1 MIILYLIE
9 IIIFRRESPEE
20 EVVSDI
26 LVMPAFLNYLRKS
39 LLVIQYDL
47 FRHEKSLTQTLS
59 KLMSISVL
67 GTQRTKI
74 SEA

>member
-20 EVVSDI
+20 EVVYDI

-47 FRHEKSLTQTLS
+47 FLHEKSLT
-59 KLMSISVL
+59 
-67 GTQRTKI
+67 
-74 SEA
+74 

>member
-1 MIILYLIE
+1 MIILYLKE

-20 EVVSDI
+20 EVVYDI

-47 FRHEKSLTQTLS
+47 FLHEKSLTS
-59 KLMSISVL
+59 DSIKVDEYKCI
-67 GTQRTKI
+67 RHPKNKNN
-74 SEA
+74 

>member
-20 EVVSDI
+20 EVVYDI

-47 FRHEKSLTQTLS
+47 FLHEKSFTSDSIKTLS
-59 KLMSISVL
+59 L
-67 GTQRTKI
+67 
-74 SEA
+74 